1 MSDQVIKN
9 DEKALT
15 TRAGDFNQW
24 YQEVI
29 AIAELAEHGPSKG
42 SMIIKPYGY
51 ALWENIQRV
60 LDGKFKEVGVE
71 NAYFPLLIPES
82 FLNREKEHVEGFAPE
97 LAVVTMGGGKELEE
111 PLVIRPT
118 SETIM
123 YDAYSRWIK
132 SYRDL
137 PLLINQ
143 WANVVRWEMRPRL
156 FLRSTEFLWQEGHT
170 VHETAE
176 EADAFSRKMLEVYK
190 KFLIEYLAIT
200 PVDGEKSATERFAG
214 AAKTYTIEAMMQDG
228 KALQSGTSH
237 YLADHF
243 AKVFGVKF
251 LNRDNQEQF
260 GEQTSWGVS
269 TRLIGGLIMAHS
281 DDKGLVLPPKIAP
294 IQIVI
299 IPIGKDEEKK
309 AVLENTEKISA
320 ELIASGLTVKID
332 KTEGRPGQ
340 KFFLWEAKGVPVRL
354 ELGPKDMANK
364 SVVAVRRDTGEKIVL
379 QQSEL
384 VVALP
389 KLLSEIQDNLLKTY
403 NTRLTEN
410 TVKVNTWEDFKIAI
424 ENSKFVMA
432 HWDGTAETEAA
443 IKEQTN
449 ATIRCLPFA
458 EPAESGK
465 CVFSGKPSKSR
476 VLFAKA
482 Y

>member
-1 MSDQVIKN
+1 
-9 DEKALT
+9 
-15 TRAGDFNQW
+15 
-24 YQEVI
+24 VI
-29 AIAELAEHGPSKG
+29 AVADLAEHGPSKG

-51 ALWENIQRV
+51 ALWENIQRI
-60 LDGKFKEVGVE
+60 LDLKFKEVGIE
-71 NAYFPLLIPES
+71 NAYFPLLIPQS

-97 LAVVTMGGGKELEE
+97 LAVVTMGGGKELDE

-123 YDAYSRWIK
+123 YDAYSHWIHA
-132 SYRDL
+132 YRDL

-143 WANVVRWEMRPRL
+143 WANVVRWELRPRL

-176 EADAFSRKMLEVYK
+176 EADAFARKMLEVYK
-190 KFLIEYLAIT
+190 KFLVEYLAIT
-200 PVDGEKSATERFAG
+200 PVDGEKSETERFAG
-214 AAKTYTIEAMMQDG
+214 AAKTYTMEAMMQDG

-269 TRLIGGLIMAHS
+269 TRLIGGLIMAHG
-281 DDKGLVLPPKIAP
+281 DDKGLIFPPKIAP
-294 IQIVI
+294 IQVVI
-299 IPIGKDEEKK
+299 IPIGKDEEKEN
-309 AVLENTEKISA
+309 VLRVAEKISV

-354 ELGPKDMANK
+354 ELGPKDIASE
-364 SVVAVRRDTGEKIVL
+364 SVVAVRRDTGEKTVL
-379 QQSEL
+379 PQSEL
-384 VVALP
+384 TVALP
-389 KLLSEIQDNLLKTY
+389 KLLSEIQDNLLKIY
-403 NTRLTEN
+403 NTRLAEN
-410 TVKVNTWEDFKIAI
+410 TVRVNSWEDFKTAI
-424 ENSKFVMA
+424 ENNKFVMA
-432 HWDGTAETEAA
+432 HWDGTAETEAT

-449 ATIRCLPFA
+449 ATVRCLPFA

-465 CVFSGKPSKSR
+465 CIFSGKPSKSR